1 MKESIS
7 DAAMKTFLHSANRP
21 VYTFGR
27 KVVAKMKIISG
38 DSKSEND
45 AAIDESAPELQDP
58 R

>member
-7 DAAMKTFLHSANRP
+7 DAAMKTFLHSANCP
-21 VYTFGR
+21 VYIFGR

-38 DSKSEND
+38 DSKSKND
-45 AAIDESAPELQDP
+45 AAIDESTPELQDP